1 MGISLKRSNSRRR
14 SLRRTESK
22 ERQARNRE
30 ARQNAANMRSTAG
43 AAVSDEERGTLSEIG
58 SALRAM
64 GDSLNNSR
72 SSGLDGAH
80 EN

>member
-30 ARQNAANMRSTAG
+30 ARQNAAHMRGTAG
-43 AAVSDEERGTLSEIG
+43 AVSNEERGTLSEIG

>member
-30 ARQNAANMRSTAG
+30 ARQNAANMRG
-43 AAVSDEERGTLSEIG
+43 NENGVSNEQRGTLSEIG
-58 SALRAM
+58 SALRAV

-72 SSGLDGAH
+72 SSGLDRAG
-80 EN
+80 N

>member
-1 MGISLKRSNSRRR
+1 MGISLKRNNSRRR

-30 ARQNAANMRSTAG
+30 TRQNAANMRSDG
-43 AAVSDEERGTLSEIG
+43 VSNEERGTLSEIG
-58 SALRAM
+58 SALRAV

-72 SSGLDGAH
+72 SSGLDRAH

>member
-22 ERQARNRE
+22 ERQNRNRE
-30 ARQNAANMRSTAG
+30 ARQNAANMRSSG
-43 AAVSDEERGTLSEIG
+43 SAVSNEEQGAVSEIG
-58 SALRAM
+58 STLRAL

-72 SSGLDGAH
+72 SSGLDRAH
-80 EN
+80 QN

>member
-30 ARQNAANMRSTAG
+30 ARLNAANMRNTD
-43 AAVSDEERGTLSEIG
+43 VSYEERGRLSEIG

-64 GDSLNNSR
+64 GDNLNNSR
-72 SSGLDGAH
+72 SSGLDEATG
-80 EN
+80 N